1 MLRIRTAIATLL
13 VSSVVASAACTSDRV
28 DRSSSQALSVSG
40 DANRGRATIAQ
51 AGCGSCHRI
60 AGVDNADSYVG
71 PPLDAWSRRSFI
83 AGTLVNRPDELARWL
98 RDPQAIRPGSG
109 MPDLGLDDRQIADI
123 VEYLF
128 TLD

>member
-1 MLRIRTAIATLL
+1 MLRMGTAVATLL
-13 VSSVVASAACTSDRV
+13 VALVGCAGDRQDRARSEGFSV
-28 DRSSSQALSVSG
+28 LG
-40 DANRGRATIAQ
+40 DADRGRVTISE

-60 AGVDNADSYVG
+60 PGVVNADAYVG

-109 MPDLGLDDRQIADI
+109 MPDLGLDERQIADI
-123 VEYLF
+123 VEYLY

>member
-1 MLRIRTAIATLL
+1 MVALLL
-13 VSSVVASAACTSDRV
+13 VAFVGCTGDRPDRARSEALAAR
-28 DRSSSQALSVSG
+28 G
-40 DANRGRATIAQ
+40 DADRGRVTITES
-51 AGCGSCHRI
+51 GCGSCHRI
-60 AGVDNADSYVG
+60 PGIVTADSYVG

-109 MPDLGLDDRQIADI
+109 MPDLDLDERQIADI
-123 VEYLF
+123 VEYLY

>member
-1 MLRIRTAIATLL
+1 MLRTGTVLAMLL
-13 VSSVVASAACTSDRV
+13 VASIGCTGDRP
-28 DRSSSQALSVSG
+28 DRSRSEALSVLG
-40 DANRGRATIAQ
+40 DADRGRITITET
-51 AGCGSCHRI
+51 GCGSCHRI
-60 AGVDNADSYVG
+60 PGIVNADSYVG

-109 MPDLGLDDRQIADI
+109 MPDLGLDERQIADI
-123 VEYLF
+123 VEYLY